1 MLFLFPNK
9 LVKNCKDE
17 EALLIYS
24 AYKSTIER
32 IKRYLI
38 FPLFILPLKVV
49 GLVSPLKVVR
59 LVLLLKVV
67 RFTLP
72 LKVVELISSK
82 VKTKV

>member
-24 AYKSTIER
+24 AYKSTIEC
-32 IKRYLI
+32 IKRYSI
-38 FPLFILPLKVV
+38 FLSFTLLLKVV
-49 GLVSPLKVVR
+49 GLASLPKVVR
-59 LVLLLKVV
+59 LVLPPKVV
-67 RFTLP
+67 RFASSPKIVGLA
-72 LKVVELISSK
+72 SSK